1 MIRRRDAMLGLLI
14 SQAVGSWAAQTQTL
28 DASEQLLPT
37 AVDLNQSLALAV
49 RQGQPLV
56 VLATLHGC
64 PFCKVAREN
73 YLLPASR
80 EGAVVTQIHFL
91 SHMPLRDWA
100 GRASTHGQVIKDLR
114 IDVAPT
120 LLFYGRSGQE
130 LVPRLTAG
138 STSDFY
144 GAYLEERLAQA
155 RASIKSIS

>member
-14 SQAVGSWAAQTQTL
+14 SQAAGSWAAPAQTL

-37 AVDLNQSLALAV
+37 AVDLPQSLALAV

-73 YLLPASR
+73 YLLPASKDS
-80 EGAVVTQIHFL
+80 AVVTQIHFL
-91 SHMPLRDWA
+91 SRMPLRDWE
-100 GRASTHGQVIKDLR
+100 GRATTHGQVVKDLG
-114 IDVAPT
+114 IEVAPT
-120 LLFYGRSGQE
+120 VLFYGRGGKE

-144 GAYLEERLAQA
+144 GAYLDERLAQA
-155 RASIKSIS
+155 RASFKSAS

>member
-1 MIRRRDAMLGLLI
+1 MIGRRDAMLGLFI
-14 SQAVGSWAAQTQTL
+14 GQATGAWAMQAQAL

-37 AVDLNQSLALAV
+37 TDDLQQSLAFAT

-73 YLLPASR
+73 YLFPASK

-91 SHMPLRDWA
+91 SRMPLRDCA
-100 GRASTHGQVIKDLR
+100 GRATSHGQVVKDLG
-114 IDVAPT
+114 IGVAPT
-120 LLFYGRSGQE
+120 VLFYGRGGKE
-130 LVPRLTAG
+130 LAPRLTAG

-144 GAYLEERLAQA
+144 GAYLDERLAQA
-155 RASIKSIS
+155 RASFQSTN